1 MISSSNR
8 ISKFKNEVKR
18 NKLADVIQ
26 TDGQKNKVLNIA
38 MRMSKTKQD
47 NIGEQCRWIDIDVLE
62 VYDEGKKKAWTNC
75 YEMFLST
82 VCSE

>member
-1 MISSSNR
+1 M
-8 ISKFKNEVKR
+8 
-18 NKLADVIQ
+18 ADVIQ

-47 NIGEQCRWIDIDVLE
+47 NIGEQCIWIDIDVLE

-75 YEMFLST
+75 YEMLLST

>member
-18 NKLADVIQ
+18 NRFADVIQ

-47 NIGEQCRWIDIDVLE
+47 NIGEQCR
-62 VYDEGKKKAWTNC
+62 
-75 YEMFLST
+75 
-82 VCSE
+82 